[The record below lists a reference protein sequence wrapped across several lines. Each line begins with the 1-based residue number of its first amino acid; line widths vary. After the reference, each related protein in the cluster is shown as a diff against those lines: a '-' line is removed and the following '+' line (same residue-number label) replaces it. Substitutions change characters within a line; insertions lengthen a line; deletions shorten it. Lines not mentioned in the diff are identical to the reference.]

1 MCAIQSSLRYNFP
14 PMNLEI
20 FHPAVARWFAK
31 TFPAPTTPQEQAW
44 PAIKEQRNALIAAPT
59 GSGKTLAAFLAA
71 IDDLV
76 RLGTEGKLDDTTH
89 VVYVSPLKALSNDI
103 QRNLQVPLAGIQ
115 DELKAMGLPEVNI
128 RTLVRTGDTPAAERV
143 AMTKRPPHIVV
154 TTPES
159 LYILL
164 TSEGGRR
171 MLQTTRTLI
180 LDEIH
185 AVVGDKRGSH
195 LALSM
200 ERLEQLVSQHHTQ
213 PIENKAANPKSVIRN
228 PKLVRIG
235 LSATQRPIE
244 EVARFL
250 VGTANIRPDCT
261 PDCAIIDSGHTRHLD
276 LAIELPESPLQAV
289 MSGEV
294 WDEVYDRLAQ
304 LIRQHKTTL
313 IFVNTR
319 RLAERVA
326 RHLGERIGDENI
338 AAHHGSLAREQRLAA
353 EQRLKAGELSAL
365 VATASLELGIDIG
378 DVNLVCQLGSTRSIA
393 SFLQR
398 VGRSNHTVAGFPKGR
413 IFPLSRD
420 ELVECAAI
428 IDSVR
433 RGELDRLELPEQPL
447 DILAQQIVAASAA
460 EEWTEDALFQMIRR
474 AYPYRNLDREKFDSV
489 IRMLAEGFSTKRGRR
504 SAYLHHDAVNHR
516 LRGRRNAR
524 ISAITSGGAIPDT
537 ADYAVVLEPSDLV
550 IGSVNEDFAIE
561 SLQGDIFQLG
571 NTSWRVLRVEQGKV
585 RVEDAHGQPPSI
597 PFWLGEAPARTHE
610 LSVSVSRLRVEV
622 ANRVEVNT
630 NGSGG
635 SLDEDPPAAAGSTD
649 MAEAEVAVHTTLAPG
664 GRDLTEAGADVST
677 TLGPGSPVGQPGWGG
692 GSGWVSERGLNL
704 EPAISYLTDEV
715 GISRA
720 AAEQIVEYL
729 AGAKAVLGV
738 MPSQDN
744 LVLERFFDDS
754 GSMQLVVHAPF
765 GSRLNRAW
773 GLALRKRFCRKFNF
787 ELQAAATEDA
797 IVLSLGPTHSFPLD
811 EVFHYLNSRTVRQL
825 LCQAL
830 LDAPM
835 WNIRWRW
842 NVTRALAVLRR
853 RGGKKIPAQLQRMDA
868 DDLLT
873 AVFPDQVA
881 CAENL
886 GGGVR
891 EIPAHPLVDQT
902 VKDCLEEA
910 MDVDSLEKL
919 LTSIERNEKNLF
931 ARDVIE
937 ASPLAQEILNAR
949 PYAYLD
955 DAPLEERRTR
965 AVYQRRWLDPETA
978 RDMGKLDQGAIDRVR
993 HEAWPRVENSDELH
1007 DALVELGFITEQEGT
1022 DWQEFFA
1029 ELKNDR
1035 RAAVLQVNTRTAG
1048 VRGPQRGSPAGVLDP
1063 PAMSAR
1069 REPPGDSGRS
1079 FNDANAGETPALPV
1093 QKLWVAAERLPQL
1106 EAMYPSAALQ
1116 PPIVA
1121 PETSAQVPWV
1131 FEDALVEVLRGRL
1144 EGLGPVTVEALVNS
1158 FGLSKN
1164 AIESGLLKLE
1174 AEGFVIRGQ
1183 FTPGLTETEWSARR
1197 LLARIH
1203 SYTLNRLR
1211 QEIEPAS
1218 TADFMSYLLA
1228 WQKVAP
1234 DHQMEGSESVRAI
1247 IEQLEGFEAPAASW
1261 EGELLPSR
1269 LAEYDPAWLDDLCLS
1284 GEVVWARLTPPAPPS
1299 PSARS
1304 AVSENGVE
1312 RARGSAPV
1320 RNTPI
1325 ALLRRKNFAIWN
1337 WVFPQPSLNEVE
1349 FSTTT
1354 RAVHEYLALRGA
1366 SFFTDIVEGTKLL
1379 RTQVEES
1386 LAELVA
1392 NGLVIS
1398 DSFAGLRALLTPS
1411 SRKTQAASKRKH
1423 RQAAYEM
1430 SSAGRWSLLNR
1441 GAATV
1446 LTGSASVAPA
1456 RGSSPTVKE
1465 GSVPE
1470 PESTEKIA
1478 RILLKRYGVVFK
1490 RLLEREGIALP
1501 WRVLLRIYH
1510 RLEARGEIR
1519 GGRFVAGISGEQF
1532 ALPDAVGM
1540 LRAIRRARTG
1550 AVDFSFRSPAQKE
1563 EEPSLTVGLPS
1574 SASEESLISVSA
1586 ADPLNLVGIITPGGR
1601 VTAHT
1606 SNRIL
1611 YRNGE
1616 PITVLEAGETRFLV
1630 ELSRTME
1637 WKAKSALM
1645 RKATPPQLRS
1655 YLRRP
1660 A

>member
-1 MCAIQSSLRYNFP
+1 MSSLQG
-14 PMNLEI
+14 
-20 FHPAVARWFAK
+20 FHPAVASWFAK
-31 TFPAPTTPQEQAW
+31 TFPGPTQAQDLAW
-44 PAIKEQRNALIAAPT
+44 PAIKEHRNTLIAAPT
-59 GSGKTLAAFLAA
+59 GSGKTLAAFFAA

-76 RLGTEGKLDDTTH
+76 RLGIDGRLDDTTH

-115 DELKAMGLPEVNI
+115 LELQAMGLPEVNI
-128 RTLVRTGDTPAAERV
+128 RTFVRTGDTPAAERT
-143 AMTKRPPHIVV
+143 AMIKRPPHVIV

-180 LDEIH
+180 VDEIH

-195 LALSM
+195 LALSI
-200 ERLEQLVSQHHTQ
+200 ERLEQLVAQHAKDS
-213 PIENKAANPKSVIRN
+213 ENEIRNPKSAIRN

-250 VGTANIRPDCT
+250 VGTANIRADGTPDCT
-261 PDCAIIDSGHTRHLD
+261 IVDSGHARRLD

-313 IFVNTR
+313 VFVNTR

-326 RHLGERIGDENI
+326 RHLGERLGDENI

-378 DVNLVCQLGSTRSIA
+378 DVNLVCQLGSTRSIS

-413 IFPLSRD
+413 VFPLSRD

-428 IDSVR
+428 IDAVR
-433 RGELDRLELPEQPL
+433 RGELDRLELPEKPL
-447 DILAQQIVAASAA
+447 DILAQQIVASAAA
-460 EEWTEDALFQMIRR
+460 EEWTEDDLFEMVRR
-474 AYPYRNLDREKFDSV
+474 AYPYRNLDRERFDSV

-516 LRGRRNAR
+516 LRGRRGAR
-524 ISAITSGGAIPDT
+524 LAAITSGGAIPDT

-610 LSVSVSRLRVEV
+610 LSVSVSRLREEIAKRVVVE
-622 ANRVEVNT
+622 APR
-630 NGSGG
+630 GSVGAM
-635 SLDEDPPAAAGSTD
+635 DPPAIAGGTD
-649 MAEAEVAVHTTLAPG
+649 KIDYETQDHSDSSLHQAIGSAI
-664 GRDLTEAGADVST
+664 DWLT
-677 TLGPGSPVGQPGWGG
+677 Q
-692 GSGWVSERGLNL
+692 
-704 EPAISYLTDEV
+704 EV

-729 AGAKAVLGV
+729 AGAKIVLGV
-738 MPSQDN
+738 MPSQNN

-754 GSMQLVVHAPF
+754 GSMQLVLHSPF

-811 EVFHYLNSRTVRQL
+811 EVFHYLNSKTVRQL

-868 DDLLT
+868 EDLLT

-886 GGGVR
+886 SGER
-891 EIPAHPLVDQT
+891 EIPEHPLVAQT
-902 VKDCLEEA
+902 VHDCLEEA
-910 MDVDSLEKL
+910 MDVAALEQL

-965 AVYQRRWLDPETA
+965 AVFQRRWLDPETA
-978 RDMGKLDQGAIDRVR
+978 SDMGKLDQGAIDRVR
-993 HEAWPRVENSDELH
+993 DEAWPEPQNADELQ
-1007 DALVELGFITEQEGT
+1007 DALVELGFLTLDEGAE
-1022 DWQEFFA
+1022 WQQFFS
-1029 ELKNDR
+1029 ELQNDR
-1035 RAAVLQVNTRTAG
+1035 RAAVLRVPGLRLEAG
-1048 VRGPQRGSPAGVLDP
+1048 LAP
-1063 PAMSAR
+1063 PHSQ
-1069 REPPGDSGRS
+1069 
-1079 FNDANAGETPALPV
+1079 ETDRNVCPT
-1093 QKLWVAAERLPQL
+1093 LWIGAERLPQL
-1106 EAMYPSAALQ
+1106 QAIYPSASLD

-1121 PETSAQVPWV
+1121 PESLAKRVWQ
-1131 FEDALVEVLRGRL
+1131 FEEALVEILRGRL
-1144 EGLGPVTVEALVNS
+1144 EGLGPTTVDSLANS
-1158 FGLSKN
+1158 FGLDK
-1164 AIESGLLKLE
+1164 IEIETGLLKLE
-1174 AEGFVIRGQ
+1174 AEGFVIRGH
-1183 FTPGLTETEWSARR
+1183 FTPGTTETEWCVRR

-1211 QEIEPAS
+1211 QEIEPVS
-1218 TADFMSYLLA
+1218 TADFIRFLLA

-1234 DHQMEGSESVRAI
+1234 DHQMEGPESVRAV
-1247 IEQLEGFEAPAASW
+1247 IEQLEGFEAPAAAW

-1269 LAEYDPAWLDDLCLS
+1269 LVGYDPAWLDALCLS
-1284 GEVVWARLTPPAPPS
+1284 GELVWARLTPPS
-1299 PSARS
+1299 TSSRS
-1304 AVSENGVE
+1304 ASAENGIE
-1312 RARGSAPV
+1312 KARGTAPV
-1320 RNTPI
+1320 RTTPI
-1325 ALLRRKNFAIWN
+1325 ALLPRKDFAIWSS
-1337 WVFPQPSLNEVE
+1337 VFPKPAPKETE

-1354 RAVHEYLALRGA
+1354 RAVHDYLATRGA
-1366 SFFTDIVEGTKLL
+1366 SFFNDIVEGTTLL
-1379 RTQVEES
+1379 RSQVEES
-1386 LAELVA
+1386 LGELVA
-1392 NGLVIS
+1392 YGLVVS

-1411 SRKTQAASKRKH
+1411 NRKTHAGARRKH
-1423 RQAAYEM
+1423 REPVYDMA
-1430 SSAGRWSLLNR
+1430 SAGRWSLLNR
-1441 GAATV
+1441 VGQAFV
-1446 LTGSASVAPA
+1446 PVSSE
-1456 RGSSPTVKE
+1456 RGSSPTVRA
-1465 GSVPE
+1465 GVASLATNDPE
-1470 PESTEKIA
+1470 AVEQIA
-1478 RILLKRYGVVFK
+1478 RTLLKRYGVVFK
-1490 RLLEREGIALP
+1490 RLLEREGMALP
-1501 WRVLLRIYH
+1501 WRVLLRMYH

-1532 ALPDAVGM
+1532 ALPEAVGM
-1540 LRAIRRARTG
+1540 LRSIRRART
-1550 AVDFSFRSPAQKE
+1550 STEELFRSGQQPKE
-1563 EEPSLTVGLPS
+1563 LVIPGIELNQ
-1574 SASEESLISVSA
+1574 ESLISISA

-1601 VTAHT
+1601 IAAHAA
-1606 SNRIL
+1606 NRIL
-1611 YRNGE
+1611 YQDGA
-1616 PITVLEAGETRFLV
+1616 PVASLEAGETRFLA

-1637 WKAKSALM
+1637 WKAKAALI
-1645 RKATPPQLRS
+1645 RKPTPPQLRS

>member
-1 MCAIQSSLRYNFP
+1 
-14 PMNLEI
+14 MNLEI
-20 FHPAVARWFAK
+20 FHPAVARWFGK
-31 TFPAPTTPQEQAW
+31 SFPAATPPQAEAW
-44 PAIKEQRNALIAAPT
+44 PAIKQHRNTLIAAPT

-76 RLGTEGKLDDTTH
+76 RLGVDGKLDDTTH

-103 QRNLQVPLAGIQ
+103 QRNLQIPLAGIQ
-115 DELKAMGLPEVNI
+115 EELRAMGLPDVNI
-128 RTLVRTGDTPAAERV
+128 RTFVRTGDTPAGERA
-143 AMTKRPPHIVV
+143 AMTKRPPHVVV

-171 MLQTTRTLI
+171 MLQTTRTII

-195 LALSM
+195 LALSI
-200 ERLEQLVSQHHTQ
+200 ERLEQLVHQHAA
-213 PIENKAANPKSVIRN
+213 ENSKRETRN
-228 PKLVRIG
+228 AKLIRIG

-250 VGTANIRPDCT
+250 VGSENIDAGGT
-261 PDCAIIDSGHTRHLD
+261 PNCVIVDSGHTRRLD

-289 MSGEV
+289 MSGDV

-304 LIRQHKTTL
+304 LIRQHNTTL
-313 IFVNTR
+313 VFVNTR
-319 RLAERVA
+319 RLAERVS
-326 RHLGERIGDENI
+326 RHLGERLGDENI

-460 EEWTEDALFQMIRR
+460 EEWTEDALFRMVRG
-474 AYPYRNLDREKFDSV
+474 AYPYRKLTREQFDSV

-516 LRGRRNAR
+516 IRGRRNAR

-571 NTSWRVLRVEQGKV
+571 NASWRVLRVEQGKV

-610 LSVSVSRLRVEV
+610 LSVSVSRLREDV
-622 ANRVEVNT
+622 ADRIDVSDVRT
-630 NGSGG
+630 PCVSGG
-635 SLDEDPPAAAGSTD
+635 PNGEPPADA
-649 MAEAEVAVHTTLAPG
+649 
-664 GRDLTEAGADVST
+664 
-677 TLGPGSPVGQPGWGG
+677 G
-692 GSGWVSERGLNL
+692 GSDLPSSINL
-704 EPAISYLTDEV
+704 EPAIKYLTDDV
-715 GISRA
+715 GISHA

-729 AGAKAVLGV
+729 AGAKAVLGI
-738 MPSQDN
+738 MPSQNN

-754 GSMQLVVHAPF
+754 GSMQLVVHSPF
-765 GSRLNRAW
+765 GSRINRAW

-797 IVLSLGPTHSFPLD
+797 VVLSLGPTHSFPLD
-811 EVFHYLNSRTVRQL
+811 EVFHYLNSKTVRQL

-868 DDLLT
+868 EDLLT
-873 AVFPDQVA
+873 AIFPDQVA
-881 CAENL
+881 CQENL
-886 GGGVR
+886 GGGER
-891 EIPAHPLVDQT
+891 EIPVHPLVDQT

-910 MDVDSLEKL
+910 MDVDSLERL
-919 LTSIERNEKNLF
+919 LTAIERNEKNLF
-931 ARDVIE
+931 ARDVVE

-949 PYAYLD
+949 PYAFLD

-965 AVYQRRWLDPETA
+965 AVQQRRWLDPQTA
-978 RDMGKLDQGAIDRVR
+978 KDMGKLDQGAIDRVR
-993 HEAWPRVENSDELH
+993 DEAWPRVENADELH
-1007 DALVELGFITEQEGT
+1007 DALVELGFMTEQEGSEWT
-1022 DWQEFFA
+1022 NFFS

-1035 RAAVLQVNTRTAG
+1035 RAAVLQVNAGTVNTGTAG
-1048 VRGPQRGSPAGVLDP
+1048 VPR
-1063 PAMSAR
+1063 AMSAQ
-1069 REPPGDSGRS
+1069 REKFDSSTLSG
-1079 FNDANAGETPALPV
+1079 NAANAGETPAVPAV
-1093 QKLWVAAERLPQL
+1093 RLWVAAERLPQL
-1106 EAMYPSAALQ
+1106 NAIFPAASLR
-1116 PPIVA
+1116 PPIAA
-1121 PETSAQVPWV
+1121 PESIAQVSWS
-1131 FEDALVEVLRGRL
+1131 FEDALVEILRGRL
-1144 EGLGPVTVEALVNS
+1144 EGLGPVTAEALAGS
-1158 FGLSKN
+1158 CGLSKSD
-1164 AIESGLLKLE
+1164 IELGLLKLE

-1183 FTPGLTETEWSARR
+1183 FTPGGTETEWSARR

-1211 QEIEPAS
+1211 QEIEPVS
-1218 TADFMSYLLA
+1218 TADFMRYLLA

-1234 DHQMEGSESVRAI
+1234 DHQMEGPESVRSI
-1247 IEQLEGFEAPAASW
+1247 IEQLEGFEAPAAAW

-1269 LAEYDPAWLDDLCLS
+1269 LTEYEPAWLDALCLS
-1284 GEVVWARLTPPAPPS
+1284 GEVVWARLTPPATSSRATSTEPG
-1299 PSARS
+1299 
-1304 AVSENGVE
+1304 NE
-1312 RARGSAPV
+1312 RARGAAPV

-1337 WVFPQPSLNEVE
+1337 SVFPEPSLSELE

-1354 RAVHEYLALRGA
+1354 RAVHEYLATRGA

-1379 RTQVEES
+1379 RAQVEDS

-1392 NGLVIS
+1392 NGLVVS
-1398 DSFAGLRALLTPS
+1398 DSFAGLRALLTPG
-1411 SRKTQAASKRKH
+1411 SRKTQAAAKRKH
-1423 RQAAYEM
+1423 RQPVYDMA
-1430 SSAGRWSLLNR
+1430 SAGRWSILQR
-1441 GAATV
+1441 GAGTADI
-1446 LTGSASVAPA
+1446 LSASP
-1456 RGSSPTVKE
+1456 RTNNSSF
-1465 GSVPE
+1465 S
-1470 PESTEKIA
+1470 ESSQFDAEAAEEIA

-1532 ALPDAVGM
+1532 ALPEAVGM

-1550 AVDFSFRSPAQKE
+1550 AMDFGLRSRGQDAAAI
-1563 EEPSLTVGLPS
+1563 EPSLTVGVPPGLE
-1574 SASEESLISVSA
+1574 AGGAESLISVSA

-1616 PITVLEAGETRFLV
+1616 PVSVLESGETRFLV

-1637 WKAKSALM
+1637 WKAKSALL

>member
-1 MCAIQSSLRYNFP
+1 
-14 PMNLEI
+14 MNLEI
-20 FHPAVARWFAK
+20 FHPAVASWFAE
-31 TFPAPTTPQEQAW
+31 TFPGATAPQQEAW
-44 PAIKEQRNALIAAPT
+44 PAIKAHRNTLIAAPT

-76 RLGTEGKLDDTTH
+76 RLGVEGKLDDTTH
-89 VVYVSPLKALSNDI
+89 IVYVSPLKALSNDI
-103 QRNLQVPLAGIQ
+103 QRNLQIPLAGIQ
-115 DELKAMGLPEVNI
+115 EKLRALGLPEVNI
-128 RTLVRTGDTPAAERV
+128 RTFVRTGDTPAGERT
-143 AMTKRPPHIVV
+143 AMVKRPPHIVV

-164 TSEGGRR
+164 TSDGGRR

-180 LDEIH
+180 VDEIH

-200 ERLEQLVSQHHTQ
+200 ERLQQLIRQHQT
-213 PIENKAANPKSVIRN
+213 ENPEFGTRN
-228 PKLVRIG
+228 SKLVRIG

-250 VGTANIRPDCT
+250 VGTENLSEDGMPDCT
-261 PDCAIIDSGHTRHLD
+261 VIDTGHARRLD

-294 WDEVYDRLAQ
+294 WEEVYDRLAQ
-304 LIRQHKTTL
+304 LIREHKTTL
-313 IFVNTR
+313 VFVNTR
-319 RLAERVA
+319 RLAERVS
-326 RHLGERIGDENI
+326 RHLGERLGDENI

-378 DVNLVCQLGSTRSIA
+378 DVNLVCQLSSTRSIA

-433 RGELDRLELPEQPL
+433 RGELDRLELPELPL
-447 DILAQQIVAASAA
+447 DILAQQIVAASAP
-460 EEWTEDALFQMIRR
+460 EEWTEADLFQMVRR
-474 AYPYRNLDREKFDSV
+474 AYPYRNLTREQFDSV
-489 IRMLAEGFSTKRGRR
+489 VRMLAEGFSTKRGKR
-504 SAYLHHDAVNHR
+504 STYLHHDAVNQR
-516 LRGRRNAR
+516 IRGRRNAR

-537 ADYAVVLEPSDLV
+537 ADYAVVLEPSELV

-610 LSVSVSRLRVEV
+610 LSVSVSRLREEV
-622 ANRVEVNT
+622 ANRIEVITNYKNVDVVEDSAAPEQET
-630 NGSGG
+630 AT
-635 SLDEDPPAAAGSTD
+635 PAQGI
-649 MAEAEVAVHTTLAPG
+649 
-664 GRDLTEAGADVST
+664 
-677 TLGPGSPVGQPGWGG
+677 
-692 GSGWVSERGLNL
+692 NL
-704 EPAISYLTDEV
+704 EPAINYLVDEV
-715 GISRA
+715 GISHA

-729 AGAKAVLGV
+729 AGAKMVLGV
-738 MPSQDN
+738 MPSQQN

-754 GSMQLVVHAPF
+754 GSMQLIVHSPF

-797 IVLSLGPTHSFPLD
+797 VVLSLGPTHSFPLE
-811 EVFHYLNSRTVRQL
+811 EVFHYLKSTSVRQL

-842 NVTRALAVLRR
+842 NVSRSLAVLRR
-853 RGGKKIPAQLQRMDA
+853 RGGRKIPAQLQRMDA
-868 DDLLT
+868 EDLLT
-873 AVFPDQVA
+873 AIFPDQLA
-881 CAENL
+881 CQENL
-886 GGGVR
+886 GGGER
-891 EIPAHPLVDQT
+891 EIPSHPLVDQT

-910 MDVDSLEKL
+910 MDIDSLERL
-919 LTSIERNEKNLF
+919 LTAIENNEKNLF

-965 AVYQRRWLDPETA
+965 AVQQRRWLDPQTA
-978 RDMGKLDQGAIDRVR
+978 KDMGKLDQAAIDRVR
-993 HEAWPRVENSDELH
+993 EEAWPRVENADELH
-1007 DALVELGFITEQEGT
+1007 DALVELGFITSAEGAE
-1022 DWQEFFA
+1022 WQEFFT

-1035 RAAVLQVNTRTAG
+1035 RAAVLLDAG
-1048 VRGPQRGSPAGVLDP
+1048 SADILSAVSAQRENSDHSTSDANESADR
-1063 PAMSAR
+1063 MSAL
-1069 REPPGDSGRS
+1069 
-1079 FNDANAGETPALPV
+1079 PASPLPV
-1093 QKLWVAAERLPQL
+1093 SLPLWVAAERLPQL
-1106 EAMYPSAALQ
+1106 EKIYTRATLT

-1121 PETSAQVPWV
+1121 PESLTREPWD
-1131 FEDALVEVLRGRL
+1131 FERALVEVLRGRL
-1144 EGLGPVTVEALVNS
+1144 EGVGPVTVADLANS
-1158 FGLSKN
+1158 SGLPTSD
-1164 AIESGLLKLE
+1164 IELGLLKLE

-1183 FTPGLTETEWSARR
+1183 FTPGGTETEWCARR

-1211 QEIEPAS
+1211 QEIEPVS
-1218 TADFMSYLLA
+1218 TADFMRYLLA

-1234 DHQMEGSESVRAI
+1234 EHQMEGPESVRAI
-1247 IEQLEGFEAPAASW
+1247 IEQLEGFEAPAAAW

-1269 LAEYDPAWLDDLCLS
+1269 LVEYDPAWLDALCLS
-1284 GEVVWARLTPPAPPS
+1284 GEVVWARLTPPSTTRA
-1299 PSARS
+1299 ATG
-1304 AVSENGVE
+1304 EGE
-1312 RARGSAPV
+1312 RTRGAAPV

-1325 ALLRRKNFAIWN
+1325 ALLRRKNFATWSS
-1337 WVFPQPSLNEVE
+1337 VFPQPSLNELE

-1354 RAVHEYLALRGA
+1354 GAVHEYLATRGA
-1366 SFFTDIVEGTKLL
+1366 SFFSDIVEGTKLL
-1379 RTQVEES
+1379 RAQVEEG

-1392 NGLVIS
+1392 NGLVIA
-1398 DSFAGLRALLTPS
+1398 DSFAGLRALLTPA
-1411 SRKTQAASKRKH
+1411 SRKTHAAARRKH
-1423 RQAAYEM
+1423 RQPVYEM
-1430 SSAGRWSLLNR
+1430 ASAGRWSLLNR
-1441 GAATV
+1441 ETDKLKFVEQEGAEA
-1446 LTGSASVAPA
+1446 A
-1456 RGSSPTVKE
+1456 E
-1465 GSVPE
+1465 E
-1470 PESTEKIA
+1470 IA

-1490 RLLEREGIALP
+1490 RLLEREGITLP

-1510 RLEARGEIR
+1510 RLEQRGEIR

-1532 ALPDAVGM
+1532 ALPEAVGM
-1540 LRAIRRARTG
+1540 LRAVRRTRNG
-1550 AVDFSFRSPAQKE
+1550 SMDFGVRSPLLNNE
-1563 EEPSLTVGLPS
+1563 VGSLAAGIQPGNESTT
-1574 SASEESLISVSA
+1574 ANTESLISVSA
-1586 ADPLNLVGIITPGGR
+1586 ADPLNLVGIITPGAR

-1611 YRNGE
+1611 YSNGE
-1616 PITVLEAGETRFLV
+1616 PITVLESGESRFLV

-1645 RKATPPQLRS
+1645 RKATPPQLRT

>member
-1 MCAIQSSLRYNFP
+1 MNF
-14 PMNLEI
+14 EI

-31 TFPAPTTPQEQAW
+31 TFPAATPPQEQAW
-44 PAIKEQRNALIAAPT
+44 PAIKEHRNTLIAAPT

-76 RLGTEGKLDDTTH
+76 RLGVEGKLDDTTH

-103 QRNLQVPLAGIQ
+103 QRNLQIPLAGIQ
-115 DELKAMGLPEVNI
+115 EELRALGQPEVNI
-128 RTLVRTGDTPAAERV
+128 RTFVRTGDTPPGERT

-164 TSEGGRR
+164 TSDGGRR

-180 LDEIH
+180 VDEIH

-195 LALSM
+195 LALSI
-200 ERLEQLVSQHHTQ
+200 ERLEELVRQHAGA
-213 PIENKAANPKSVIRN
+213 ENQESAPAIQGALYETERQTEVYRTPETRN
-228 PKLVRIG
+228 SKLVRIG

-250 VGTANIRPDCT
+250 VGNANISSDNT
-261 PDCAIIDSGHTRHLD
+261 PDCKIIDSGHTRRLD
-276 LAIELPESPLQAV
+276 IAIELPDSPLQAV

-294 WDEVYDRLAQ
+294 WEEIYDRLAQ
-304 LIRQHKTTL
+304 LIREHKTTL
-313 IFVNTR
+313 VFVNTR
-319 RLAERVA
+319 RLAERVS
-326 RHLGERIGDENI
+326 RHLGERLGDENI

-413 IFPLSRD
+413 IFPQSRD

-433 RGELDRLELPEQPL
+433 RGELDRLELPELPL

-474 AYPYRNLDREKFDSV
+474 AYPYRNLTREQFDSI

-504 SAYLHHDAVNHR
+504 SAYLHHDAVNQR
-516 LRGRRNAR
+516 IRGRRNAR

-537 ADYAVVLEPSDLV
+537 ADYAVVLEPSELV

-597 PFWLGEAPARTHE
+597 PFWLGEAPSRTHE
-610 LSVSVSRLRVEV
+610 LSVSVSRLREDV
-622 ANRVEVNT
+622 ANRIQVRTPCV
-630 NGSGG
+630 SGG
-635 SLDEDPPAAAGSTD
+635 PDEEPPAHA
-649 MAEAEVAVHTTLAPG
+649 
-664 GRDLTEAGADVST
+664 
-677 TLGPGSPVGQPGWGG
+677 G
-692 GSGWVSERGLNL
+692 GSDINL
-704 EPAISYLTDEV
+704 EPAIEYLTNEV
-715 GISRA
+715 SISRA

-729 AGAKAVLGV
+729 AGAKLVLGV

-754 GSMQLVVHAPF
+754 GSMQLVVHSPF

-797 IVLSLGPTHSFPLD
+797 VVLSLGPTHSFPLD
-811 EVFHYLNSRTVRQL
+811 EVFHYLNSKTVRHL

-842 NVTRALAVLRR
+842 NVTRSLAVLRR

-868 DDLLT
+868 EDLLT
-873 AVFPDQVA
+873 AIFPDQVA
-881 CAENL
+881 CQENL
-886 GGGVR
+886 GGGER
-891 EIPAHPLVDQT
+891 EIPKHPLVDQT

-910 MDVDSLEKL
+910 MDIASLERL
-919 LTSIERNEKNLF
+919 LTAIERNEKNLF

-949 PYAYLD
+949 PYAFLD

-965 AVYQRRWLDPETA
+965 AVQQRRWLDPQTA
-978 RDMGKLDQGAIDRVR
+978 KDMGRLDQGAIDRVR
-993 HEAWPRVENSDELH
+993 DEAWPRVENADELH
-1007 DALVELGFITEQEGT
+1007 DALVELGFLTEQEGSEWP
-1022 DWQEFFA
+1022 DFFT

-1035 RAAVLQVNTRTAG
+1035 RAAGLQVIAGTAG
-1048 VRGPQRGSPAGVLDP
+1048 VP
-1063 PAMSAR
+1063 PAMSAQ
-1069 REPPGDSGRS
+1069 RENSDDSTLSG
-1079 FNDANAGETPALPV
+1079 NVTDAGGTPAVPAIH
-1093 QKLWVAAERLPQL
+1093 LWVAAERLHQL
-1106 EAMYPSAALQ
+1106 AAVFPSASLEPA
-1116 PPIVA
+1116 IVA
-1121 PETSAQVPWV
+1121 PESLSQVPWD
-1131 FEDALVEVLRGRL
+1131 FESALVEVLRGRL
-1144 EGLGPVTVEALVNS
+1144 EGLGPATVPVLADS
-1158 FGLSKN
+1158 FGLS
-1164 AIESGLLKLE
+1164 ISDVELGLLKLE

-1183 FTPGLTETEWSARR
+1183 FTPGGSETEWCARR

-1211 QEIEPAS
+1211 QEIEPVS
-1218 TADFMSYLLA
+1218 TADFMRYLLA
-1228 WQKVAP
+1228 WQKIAP
-1234 DHQMEGSESVRAI
+1234 EHQMEGPESVRAI
-1247 IEQLEGFEAPAASW
+1247 IEQLEGFEAPAAAW
-1261 EGELLPSR
+1261 EGELLPAR
-1269 LAEYDPAWLDDLCLS
+1269 LAEYDPAWLDALCLS
-1284 GEVVWARLTPPAPPS
+1284 GEVVWARLTPPTSRPTFAAPG
-1299 PSARS
+1299 
-1304 AVSENGVE
+1304 NE
-1312 RARGSAPV
+1312 RARGAAPV

-1325 ALLRRKNFAIWN
+1325 ALVRRKNFAIWN
-1337 WVFPQPSLNEVE
+1337 SVFPQPALVRTPRVSGGQPPANAGGSDLTISAME

-1354 RAVHEYLALRGA
+1354 SAVHDYLSTRGA

-1379 RTQVEES
+1379 RAQVEEA

-1398 DSFAGLRALLTPS
+1398 DSFAGLRALLTPA
-1411 SRKTQAASKRKH
+1411 SRRTQAAARRKH
-1423 RQAAYEM
+1423 RQPVYEM
-1430 SSAGRWSLLNR
+1430 ASAGRWSLLDR
-1441 GAATV
+1441 AGQAFLPVAAGV
-1446 LTGSASVAPA
+1446 NNPRVN
-1456 RGSSPTVKE
+1456 SSRE
-1465 GSVPE
+1465 VPVVDPDAAE
-1470 PESTEKIA
+1470 EVA

-1490 RLLEREGIALP
+1490 RLLEREGIVLP

-1532 ALPDAVGM
+1532 ALPEAVGM
-1540 LRAIRRARTG
+1540 LRAIRRTRTG
-1550 AVDFSFRSPAQKE
+1550 AMDFGLRSPAR
-1563 EEPSLTVGLPS
+1563 EPLEQVSDLAAT
-1574 SASEESLISVSA
+1574 ETESLISVSA

-1606 SNRIL
+1606 ANRIL

-1616 PITVLEAGETRFLV
+1616 PVTVLESGETRFLV
-1630 ELSRTME
+1630 ELSRTLE
-1637 WKAKSALM
+1637 WKAKAALL
-1645 RKATPPQLRS
+1645 RKATPPQLRT

>member
-1 MCAIQSSLRYNFP
+1 
-14 PMNLEI
+14 MNLEI
-20 FHPAVARWFAK
+20 FHPAVARWFAQ
-31 TFPAPTTPQEQAW
+31 TFPNATPPQEQAW
-44 PAIKEQRNALIAAPT
+44 PAIKEHRNTLIAAPT

-76 RLGTEGKLDDTTH
+76 RLGVEGNLDDTTH

-103 QRNLQVPLAGIQ
+103 QRNLQIPLAGIQ
-115 DELKAMGLPEVNI
+115 QELLAMGLPEVNI
-128 RTLVRTGDTPAAERV
+128 RTFVRTGDTPAGERT

-171 MLQTTRTLI
+171 MLQTTRTII

-195 LALSM
+195 LALSI
-200 ERLEQLVSQHHTQ
+200 ERLEQLVRQHET
-213 PIENKAANPKSVIRN
+213 ENSKLETRN
-228 PKLVRIG
+228 SKLIRIG

-250 VGTANIRPDCT
+250 VGTQNIDSAGTPNCT
-261 PDCAIIDSGHTRHLD
+261 IIDSGHTRRLD

-289 MSGEV
+289 MSGDV

-313 IFVNTR
+313 VFVNTR
-319 RLAERVA
+319 RLAERVS

-460 EEWTEDALFQMIRR
+460 EEWTEEALFQMVRR
-474 AYPYRNLDREKFDSV
+474 AYPYRNLDRQKFDSV
-489 IRMLAEGFSTKRGRR
+489 VRMLAEGFSTKRGRR
-504 SAYLHHDAVNHR
+504 SAYLHHDAVNQR
-516 LRGRRNAR
+516 IRGRRNAR

-610 LSVSVSRLRVEV
+610 LSVSVSRLREEV
-622 ANRVEVNT
+622 GNRVEFN
-630 NGSGG
+630 NDGI
-635 SLDEDPPAAAGSTD
+635 DPVQSPKS
-649 MAEAEVAVHTTLAPG
+649 EVQ
-664 GRDLTEAGADVST
+664 
-677 TLGPGSPVGQPGWGG
+677 SPEGT
-692 GSGWVSERGLNL
+692 GLLL
-704 EPAISYLTDEV
+704 EPAIKYLTEDV
-715 GISRA
+715 DISRA

-729 AGAKAVLGV
+729 AGAKAVLGI
-738 MPSQDN
+738 MPSQNN

-754 GSMQLVVHAPF
+754 GSMQLVVHSPF

-797 IVLSLGPTHSFPLD
+797 VVLSLGPTHSFPLD
-811 EVFHYLNSRTVRQL
+811 EVFHYLNSRSVRQL

-868 DDLLT
+868 EDLLT
-873 AVFPDQVA
+873 AIFPDQVA

-886 GGGVR
+886 GGGER

-919 LTSIERNEKNLF
+919 LTAIERNEKNLF

-965 AVYQRRWLDPETA
+965 AVQQRRWLDPQTA
-978 RDMGKLDQGAIDRVR
+978 KDMGKLDQDAIDRVR
-993 HEAWPRVENSDELH
+993 DEAWPRVENADELH
-1007 DALVELGFITEQEGT
+1007 DALVELGFITAAEGAE
-1022 DWQEFFA
+1022 WQGFFA

-1035 RAAVLQVNTRTAG
+1035 RAAMLQAG
-1048 VRGPQRGSPAGVLDP
+1048 SADIPSANQILSQDNDADK
-1063 PAMSAR
+1063 MSAL
-1069 REPPGDSGRS
+1069 
-1079 FNDANAGETPALPV
+1079 PA
-1093 QKLWVAAERLPQL
+1093 LWVAAERLPQF
-1106 EAMYPSAALQ
+1106 EAIYPSGSLE

-1121 PETSAQVPWV
+1121 PESLAQVVWTA
-1131 FEDALVEVLRGRL
+1131 EDALVEVLRGRL
-1144 EGLGPVTVEALVNS
+1144 EGLGPVTVEGLATS
-1158 FGLSKN
+1158 FGLSRSD
-1164 AIESGLLKLE
+1164 IESGLLKLE

-1183 FTPGLTETEWSARR
+1183 FTPGGTETEWSARR

-1203 SYTLNRLR
+1203 RYTLNRLR
-1211 QEIEPAS
+1211 QEIEPVS
-1218 TADFMSYLLA
+1218 TADFMRYLLA

-1234 DHQMEGSESVRAI
+1234 DHQMEGPESVRAI
-1247 IEQLEGFEAPAASW
+1247 IEQLEGFEAPAAAW

-1269 LAEYDPAWLDDLCLS
+1269 LVDYDPGWLDALCLS

-1299 PSARS
+1299 AASRAAS
-1304 AVSENGVE
+1304 SENGTE

-1325 ALLRRKNFAIWN
+1325 ALLRRKNFAVWN
-1337 WVFPQPSLNEVE
+1337 SVFRQPSLNDAE

-1354 RAVHEYLALRGA
+1354 RAVRDYLATRGA
-1366 SFFTDIVEGTKLL
+1366 SFFTDIVEGTRLL
-1379 RTQVEES
+1379 RAQVEES

-1398 DSFAGLRALLTPS
+1398 DSFAGLRTLLTPS
-1411 SRKTQAASKRKH
+1411 SRKTQAAAKRKH

-1430 SSAGRWSLLNR
+1430 SSAGRWSLLQRDAGTAGMSSATTR
-1441 GAATV
+1441 GISLTASPGRHPDWDAT
-1446 LTGSASVAPA
+1446 A
-1456 RGSSPTVKE
+1456 KE
-1465 GSVPE
+1465 GAS
-1470 PESTEKIA
+1470 ESAEAAEKIA

-1532 ALPDAVGM
+1532 ALAEAVGM
-1540 LRAIRRARTG
+1540 LRAIRRTRTG
-1550 AVDFSFRSPAQKE
+1550 AMDFGFRSPARE
-1563 EEPSLTVGLPS
+1563 DSDAEPSLTIGLPPN
-1574 SASEESLISVSA
+1574 ADTQTAESLISVSA

-1601 VTAHT
+1601 ITAHT
-1606 SNRIL
+1606 GNRVL
-1611 YRNGE
+1611 YSNGE
-1616 PITVLEAGETRFLV
+1616 PVAVLESNETRFLV

-1637 WKAKSALM
+1637 WKAKSALL
-1645 RKATPPQLRS
+1645 RKVTPPQLRA

>member
-1 MCAIQSSLRYNFP
+1 
-14 PMNLEI
+14 MNLEV
-20 FHPAVARWFAK
+20 FHPAVASWFAK
-31 TFPAPTTPQEQAW
+31 SFPSATPPQIEAW
-44 PAIKEQRNALIAAPT
+44 PAIKQQRNTLIAAPT

-76 RLGTEGKLDDTTH
+76 RLGVEGRLDDTTH

-103 QRNLQVPLAGIQ
+103 QRNLQIPLAGIQ
-115 DELKAMGLPEVNI
+115 HELRALGLPEVNI
-128 RTLVRTGDTPAAERV
+128 RTFVRTGDTSAADRT

-159 LYILL
+159 LFILL

-171 MLQTTRTLI
+171 MLETTRTLI
-180 LDEIH
+180 VDEIH

-195 LALSM
+195 LALSI
-200 ERLEQLVSQHHTQ
+200 ERLEQLTRQHV
-213 PIENKAANPKSVIRN
+213 EAGAAAQELAPEVNGRLFPSLEIRNPKSAIRN

-235 LSATQRPIE
+235 LSATQKPIE

-250 VGTANIRPDCT
+250 VGTANIDSAAT
-261 PDCAIIDSGHTRHLD
+261 PDCVIVNSGHARRLD
-276 LAIELPESPLQAV
+276 LAIELTESPVQAV

-313 IFVNTR
+313 VFVNTR
-319 RLAERVA
+319 RMAERVS
-326 RHLGERIGDENI
+326 RHLGERLGDENI

-378 DVNLVCQLGSTRSIA
+378 DVNLVCQLGSTRSIS

-428 IDSVR
+428 VDSVR
-433 RGELDRLELPEQPL
+433 RGELDRLSIPEMPL
-447 DILAQQIVAASAA
+447 DILAQQIVAASAP
-460 EEWTEDALFQMIRR
+460 EEWTEDGLFEMVKG
-474 AYPYRNLDREKFDSV
+474 AYPYRNLDREQFDSV

-504 SAYLHHDAVNHR
+504 SAYLHHDAVNKR
-516 LRGRRNAR
+516 LRGRRGAR
-524 ISAITSGGAIPDT
+524 LAAITSGGAIPDT
-537 ADYAVVLEPSDLV
+537 ADYAVVLEPSELV

-571 NTSWRVLRVEQGKV
+571 NASWRVLRVEQGKV
-585 RVEDAHGQPPSI
+585 RVEDAAGQPPSI
-597 PFWLGEAPARTHE
+597 PFWLGEAPGRTHE
-610 LSVSVSRLRVEV
+610 LSVSVSRLREEV
-622 ANRVEVNT
+622 ANRIELSP
-630 NGSGG
+630 GSAGI
-635 SLDEDPPAAAGSTD
+635 LPAMSAQRENSTD
-649 MAEAEVAVHTTLAPG
+649 PMLSGDVTN
-664 GRDLTEAGADVST
+664 ADRMSA
-677 TLGPGSPVGQPGWGG
+677 LPADEP
-692 GSGWVSERGLNL
+692 LNL
-704 EPAISYLTDEV
+704 QPAINYLVDEV
-715 GISRA
+715 GIIRA
-720 AAEQIVEYL
+720 AAEQIVDYL
-729 AGAKAVLGV
+729 AGAKIALGV

-754 GSMQLVVHAPF
+754 GSMQLVLHAPF

-773 GLALRKRFCRKFNF
+773 GLALRKRFCRQFNF

-797 IVLSLGPTHSFPLD
+797 IVLSLGPTHSFPLED
-811 EVFHYLNSRTVRQL
+811 VFHYLNSKTVRKL

-853 RGGKKIPAQLQRMDA
+853 RGGKKIPAQLQRMNA
-868 DDLLT
+868 EDLLT

-881 CAENL
+881 CVENL
-886 GGGVR
+886 GGGER
-891 EIPAHPLVDQT
+891 EIPSHPLVDQT

-910 MDVDSLEKL
+910 MDIEALEKL
-919 LTSIERNEKNLF
+919 LASIERNEKHLF

-949 PYAYLD
+949 PYAFLD

-965 AVYQRRWLDPETA
+965 AVQQRRWLDPQTA
-978 RDMGKLDQGAIDRVR
+978 KDMGRLDQGAIDRVR
-993 HEAWPRVENSDELH
+993 DEAWPRVDNADELH
-1007 DALVELGFITEQEGT
+1007 DALVELGFLTEREGE
-1022 DWQEFFA
+1022 DWQGFFA
-1029 ELKNDR
+1029 ELKADR
-1035 RAAVLQVNTRTAG
+1035 RAAVMQVNAGTAG
-1048 VRGPQRGSPAGVLDP
+1048 VP
-1063 PAMSAR
+1063 PAMSAQ
-1069 REPPGDSGRS
+1069 REQKGADRMS
-1079 FNDANAGETPALPV
+1079 ALPAV
-1093 QKLWVAAERLPQL
+1093 KLWVAAERLPQL
-1106 EAMYPSAALQ
+1106 TAIYSSASLE

-1121 PETSAQVPWV
+1121 PESYAQTEWT
-1131 FEDALVEVLRGRL
+1131 FESALVEILRGRL
-1144 EGLGPVTVEALVNS
+1144 EGIGPTTVAALVS
-1158 FGLSKN
+1158 SSGLTK
-1164 AIESGLLKLE
+1164 AEIELGLLKLE

-1183 FTPGLTETEWSARR
+1183 FSPGTTETEWSARR

-1211 QEIEPAS
+1211 QEIEPVS
-1218 TADFMSYLLA
+1218 TADFMRYLLA

-1234 DHQMEGSESVRAI
+1234 EHQMEGPESVRAI
-1247 IEQLEGFEAPAASW
+1247 IEQLEGFEAAAAAW

-1269 LAEYDPAWLDDLCLS
+1269 LVDYDPAWLDALCLS
-1284 GEVVWARLTPPAPPS
+1284 GEVVWARLTPPAAP
-1299 PSARS
+1299 ARIN
-1304 AVSENGVE
+1304 ENGAE
-1312 RARGSAPV
+1312 RSRGAAPV

-1337 WVFPQPSLNEVE
+1337 SAFPEPSLNGLE
-1349 FSTTT
+1349 FSETT
-1354 RAVHEYLALRGA
+1354 RTVNEYLAARGA

-1379 RTQVEES
+1379 RGQVEES

-1392 NGLVIS
+1392 NGLVVS

-1411 SRKTQAASKRKH
+1411 SRKTQAASRRKH
-1423 RQAAYEM
+1423 RQPVYEM
-1430 SSAGRWSLLNR
+1430 SSAGRWSLLKR
-1441 GAATV
+1441 
-1446 LTGSASVAPA
+1446 
-1456 RGSSPTVKE
+1456 
-1465 GSVPE
+1465 
-1470 PESTEKIA
+1470 ESDKQSDKLKFVEQQGQETAEEIA
-1478 RILLKRYGVVFK
+1478 RILLRRYGVVFK
-1490 RLLEREGIALP
+1490 RLLPREGITIP

-1510 RLEARGEIR
+1510 RFEARGEIR

-1532 ALPDAVGM
+1532 ALPEAVGM
-1540 LRAIRRARTG
+1540 LRAMRRARTG
-1550 AVDFSFRSPAQKE
+1550 AVDFGLRSPGVDESPTLGFA
-1563 EEPSLTVGLPS
+1563 
-1574 SASEESLISVSA
+1574 SASSPGLGDNAAESLISVSA

-1601 VTAHT
+1601 IPAFT

-1611 YRNGE
+1611 YHNGE
-1616 PITVLEAGETRFLV
+1616 PAAVLESGETKFLA
-1630 ELSRTME
+1630 EMSRAME
-1637 WKAKSALM
+1637 WKAKAALM
-1645 RKATPPQLRS
+1645 RKATPPLLRS
-1655 YLRRP
+1655 YLRQR

>member
-1 MCAIQSSLRYNFP
+1 
-14 PMNLEI
+14 MNLEL

-31 TFPAPTTPQEQAW
+31 SFPSATPPQEQAW
-44 PAIKEQRNALIAAPT
+44 PAIKQQRNTLIAAPT

-76 RLGTEGKLDDTTH
+76 RLGVEGKLDDTTH

-103 QRNLQVPLAGIQ
+103 QRNLQIPLAGIQ

-128 RTLVRTGDTPAAERV
+128 RTFVRTGDTPASERT
-143 AMTKRPPHIVV
+143 AMTKRPPHIIV

-171 MLQTTRTLI
+171 MLETARTLI
-180 LDEIH
+180 VDEIH

-195 LALSM
+195 LALSI
-200 ERLEQLVSQHHTQ
+200 ERLEELIRQHSEGETASQNSILESDGL
-213 PIENKAANPKSVIRN
+213 PFPESEIRN
-228 PKLVRIG
+228 PNSELRNSKLVRIG

-250 VGTANIRPDCT
+250 VGTSNINPDNT
-261 PDCAIIDSGHTRHLD
+261 PDCAIIDSGHTRRLD
-276 LAIELPESPLQAV
+276 LAVELPDSPLQAV

-313 IFVNTR
+313 VFVNTR

-398 VGRSNHTVAGFPKGR
+398 VGRSNHTVAGYPKGR

-428 IDSVR
+428 IDSVG

-460 EEWTEDALFQMIRR
+460 EEWTEERLFQMVRR
-474 AYPYRNLDREKFDSV
+474 AYPYRNLDRERFDSV

-610 LSVSVSRLRVEV
+610 LSVSVSRLREEV
-622 ANRVEVNT
+622 ANRIEVRT
-630 NGSGG
+630 PCVSGG
-635 SLDEDPPAAAGSTD
+635 VVETSLSTLGDKEPHAEGPPAHA
-649 MAEAEVAVHTTLAPG
+649 
-664 GRDLTEAGADVST
+664 
-677 TLGPGSPVGQPGWGG
+677 G
-692 GSGWVSERGLNL
+692 GSDRINL
-704 EPAISYLTDEV
+704 EPAIKYLTEDV

-729 AGAKAVLGV
+729 AGAKMVLGV
-738 MPSQDN
+738 MPSQQN

-754 GSMQLVVHAPF
+754 GSMQLVLHSPF

-811 EVFHYLNSRTVRQL
+811 DVFHYLNSKSVRQL

-842 NVTRALAVLRR
+842 NVTRSLAVLRR

-868 DDLLT
+868 EDLLT
-873 AVFPDQVA
+873 AIFPDQVA

-886 GGGVR
+886 GGGER

-919 LTSIERNEKNLF
+919 LISIERNEKNLF

-965 AVYQRRWLDPETA
+965 AVFQRRWLDPQTA

-993 HEAWPRVENSDELH
+993 DEVWPRVENADELH
-1007 DALVELGFITEQEGT
+1007 DALVELGYVTAGEGE
-1022 DWQEFFA
+1022 DWQDFFT

-1035 RAAVLQVNTRTAG
+1035 RAAVLQVNTGTAG
-1048 VRGPQRGSPAGVLDP
+1048 GSPATAGQLPPPEAGIPTDAGEP
-1063 PAMSAR
+1063 PAV
-1069 REPPGDSGRS
+1069 
-1079 FNDANAGETPALPV
+1079 PV
-1093 QKLWVAAERLPQL
+1093 KRLSLWVAAERLPQL
-1106 EAMYPSAALQ
+1106 QAIYPSASLK

-1121 PETSAQVPWV
+1121 PESFAQVTWS
-1131 FEDALVEVLRGRL
+1131 FDDALVEILRGRL
-1144 EGLGPVTVEALVNS
+1144 EGLGPVTVEALANS
-1158 FGLSKN
+1158 FGLTKN
-1164 AIESGLLKLE
+1164 EIEGGLLKLE
-1174 AEGFVIRGQ
+1174 AEGFVIRGN
-1183 FTPGLTETEWSARR
+1183 FTPGATETEWCARR

-1211 QEIEPAS
+1211 QEIEPVATS
-1218 TADFMSYLLA
+1218 DFLRYLLA
-1228 WQKVAP
+1228 WQKLAP
-1234 DHQMEGSESVRAI
+1234 EHQMEGPESVRAI

-1269 LAEYDPAWLDDLCLS
+1269 LAEYDPTWLDALCLS
-1284 GEVVWARLTPPAPPS
+1284 GEVVWARLTPPATTAAS
-1299 PSARS
+1299 RLAS
-1304 AVSENGVE
+1304 SENGVE
-1312 RARGSAPV
+1312 RARGAAPV

-1325 ALLRRKNFAIWN
+1325 ALLQRKNFAIWN
-1337 WVFPQPSLNEVE
+1337 SVFPQPSLNESE

-1354 RAVHEYLALRGA
+1354 SAVHDYLAKRGA
-1366 SFFTDIVEGTKLL
+1366 SFFSDIVEGTKLL
-1379 RTQVEES
+1379 RSQVEEA
-1386 LAELVA
+1386 LGELVA

-1411 SRKTQAASKRKH
+1411 SRKTQAAAKRKH
-1423 RQAAYEM
+1423 RQPVYEM

-1441 GAATV
+1441 AGQAFVPVPAATGDV
-1446 LTGSASVAPA
+1446 RGNRPTA
-1456 RGSSPTVKE
+1456 RE
-1465 GSVPE
+1465 GTQFDAE
-1470 PESTEKIA
+1470 AAEEIA

-1532 ALPDAVGM
+1532 ALPEAVGM
-1540 LRAIRRARTG
+1540 LRAIRRARSG
-1550 AVDFSFRSPAQKE
+1550 SMDFGIRSPSQMTEDSAT
-1563 EEPSLTVGLPS
+1563 EPSQMVGLPS
-1574 SASEESLISVSA
+1574 TEESLISVSA
-1586 ADPLNLVGIITPGGR
+1586 ADPLNLIGIITPGGR
-1601 VTAHT
+1601 ITAFT

-1616 PITVLEAGETRFLV
+1616 PVAVLEGGETRFLV
-1630 ELSRTME
+1630 ELSRAME

-1645 RKATPPQLRS
+1645 RKATPPQLRA

>member
-1 MCAIQSSLRYNFP
+1 M
-14 PMNLEI
+14 
-20 FHPAVARWFAK
+20 
-31 TFPAPTTPQEQAW
+31 
-44 PAIKEQRNALIAAPT
+44 
-59 GSGKTLAAFLAA
+59 
-71 IDDLV
+71 
-76 RLGTEGKLDDTTH
+76 RLGVEGKLDDTTH

-103 QRNLQVPLAGIQ
+103 QRNLQIPLAGIQ
-115 DELKAMGLPEVNI
+115 EELKAMGLPEVNI
-128 RTLVRTGDTPAAERV
+128 RTLVRTGDTPAAERT

-195 LALSM
+195 LALSI
-200 ERLEQLVSQHHTQ
+200 ERLEQLTRQYQTEQQDASADEASSTRHPTPDTRH
-213 PIENKAANPKSVIRN
+213 PR
-228 PKLVRIG
+228 LVRIG

-250 VGTANIRPDCT
+250 VGTANIKSNGT
-261 PDCAIIDSGHTRHLD
+261 PDCAIVDSGHARRLD
-276 LAIELPESPLQAV
+276 LAIELPDSPLQAV

-313 IFVNTR
+313 VFVNTR

-338 AAHHGSLAREQRLAA
+338 AAHHGSLAREQRLVA

-398 VGRSNHTVAGFPKGR
+398 VGRSNHTVEGFPKGR

-428 IDSVR
+428 IDAVR
-433 RGELDRLELPEQPL
+433 RGELDRLEMPEQPL
-447 DILAQQIVAASAA
+447 DILAQQIVAASAP
-460 EEWTEDALFQMIRR
+460 EEWTEDDLFEMVRR
-474 AYPYRNLDREKFDSV
+474 AYPYRNLERSKFDEV

-504 SAYLHHDAVNHR
+504 SAYLHHDAVNQR
-516 LRGRRNAR
+516 IRGRRNAR
-524 ISAITSGGAIPDT
+524 LSAITSGGAIPDT

-585 RVEDAHGQPPSI
+585 RVEDAAGQPPSI

-610 LSVSVSRLRVEV
+610 LSVSVSRLREEV
-622 ANRVEVNT
+622 ANKIEVSQVQVVDDSEPN
-630 NGSGG
+630 SDS
-635 SLDEDPPAAAGSTD
+635 SLTQS
-649 MAEAEVAVHTTLAPG
+649 
-664 GRDLTEAGADVST
+664 
-677 TLGPGSPVGQPGWGG
+677 
-692 GSGWVSERGLNL
+692 LNL
-704 EPAISYLTDEV
+704 EPAIKYLTDEV
-715 GISRA
+715 GISQA

-729 AGAKAVLGV
+729 AGVKAVLGV

-754 GSMQLVVHAPF
+754 GSMQLVVHSPF

-773 GLALRKRFCRKFNF
+773 GLALRKRFCVKFNF

-797 IVLSLGPTHSFPLD
+797 IVLSLGPTHSFPLED
-811 EVFHYLNSRTVRQL
+811 VFHYLNSKRVRQL

-842 NVTRALAVLRR
+842 NVTRSLAVLRR

-868 DDLLT
+868 EDLLT
-873 AVFPDQVA
+873 AIFPDQVA
-881 CAENL
+881 CFENL
-886 GGGVR
+886 AGGER
-891 EIPAHPLVDQT
+891 EIPGHPLVDQT

-919 LTSIERNEKNLF
+919 LTAIERNEKNLF

-965 AVYQRRWLDPETA
+965 AVFQRRWLDPQTA
-978 RDMGKLDQGAIDRVR
+978 SDMGKLDQGAIDRVR
-993 HEAWPRVENSDELH
+993 DEAWPRVENADELH
-1007 DALVELGFITEQEGT
+1007 DALVELGFVTAEEGAEWRAYLTELQ
-1022 DWQEFFA
+1022 
-1029 ELKNDR
+1029 NDR
-1035 RAAVLQVNTRTAG
+1035 RAAVLHLPGTAISGTVISGTVISGTAG
-1048 VRGPQRGSPAGVLDP
+1048 VSPASVGKNNP
-1063 PAMSAR
+1063 EMH
-1069 REPPGDSGRS
+1069 
-1079 FNDANAGETPALPV
+1079 NDLATIAGETPAVPV
-1093 QKLWVAAERLPQL
+1093 KSVHLWVAAERLPQI
-1106 EAMYPSAALQ
+1106 EVIYPLAILK

-1121 PETSAQVPWV
+1121 PASLGEKVWS

-1144 EGLGPVTVEALVNS
+1144 EGLGPVTVESLANS
-1158 FGLSKN
+1158 MGLSN
-1164 AIESGLLKLE
+1164 TEIEAALLKLE
-1174 AEGFVIRGQ
+1174 AEGFVIRGK
-1183 FTPGLTETEWSARR
+1183 FTPGAEVTEWSARR

-1211 QEIEPAS
+1211 QEIEPVS
-1218 TADFMSYLLA
+1218 TADFLRYLLA
-1228 WQKVAP
+1228 WQKLAP
-1234 DHQMEGSESVRAI
+1234 EHQMEGPESVRAI
-1247 IEQLEGFEAPAASW
+1247 IEQLEGFEAPAAAW

-1269 LAEYDPAWLDDLCLS
+1269 LVEYDPAWLDALCLS
-1284 GEVVWARLTPPAPPS
+1284 GEVVWARLTPPARS
-1299 PSARS
+1299 SAS
-1304 AVSENGVE
+1304 TSENGVE
-1312 RARGSAPV
+1312 KARGSAPV

-1325 ALLRRKNFAIWN
+1325 ALLQRKNFAIWSS
-1337 WVFPQPSLNEVE
+1337 VFPQPSLSELE

-1354 RAVHEYLALRGA
+1354 QAVHDYLATRGA

-1379 RTQVEES
+1379 RSQVEEA
-1386 LAELVA
+1386 LGDLVA

-1398 DSFAGLRALLTPS
+1398 DSFAGLRALLTPA
-1411 SRKTQAASKRKH
+1411 SRKTQAAAKRKH
-1423 RQAAYEM
+1423 RQPVYEM

-1441 GAATV
+1441 VGQTF
-1446 LTGSASVAPA
+1446 L
-1456 RGSSPTVKE
+1456 
-1465 GSVPE
+1465 SVPPGNQSGSDKTLTVSDRAFDAE
-1470 PESTEKIA
+1470 AAEEIA

-1532 ALPDAVGM
+1532 ALPEAVGM

-1550 AVDFSFRSPAQKE
+1550 TIDFGFRSPTLIESA
-1563 EEPSLTVGLPS
+1563 PGSLAVGTPAAETTG
-1574 SASEESLISVSA
+1574 SAVESMISVSA

-1601 VTAHT
+1601 ITAFT

-1611 YRNGE
+1611 YHNGE
-1616 PITVLEAGETRFLV
+1616 PVAVLESGETKFLV
-1630 ELSRTME
+1630 ELSRAME
-1637 WKAKSALM
+1637 WKAKAALM
-1645 RKATPPQLRS
+1645 RKATPPLLRS